1 MKPGARLSLL
11 LLAFLVQA
19 PVLAAEPAKAPAA
32 DSKAAPGA
40 SREELVA
47 YLARIDKRMTFTSD
61 YKGTVRIMGLSK
73 QNSETAVE
81 IHVYRRDTTRD
92 LLFMTTKPKY
102 MAGSGYLR
110 VGNNLWEYEP
120 TVGQWTRSTMRANIS
135 GTFTCE
141 ADFER
146 SRLAE
151 AYEPKDEGT
160 EVVDGVTY
168 RKLFLTGKPGTEVS
182 FPLLRLWVDPDLNI
196 VKRIGYAP
204 SGKPLRTDII
214 RGYQRIK
221 DPLTNE
227 YVYHYKEVLEEEA
240 EEGSRVLVR
249 YDEVVLAPL
258 DPSIFTKSW
267 LESRSR

>member
-1 MKPGARLSLL
+1 MKTRARLSLL
-11 LLAFLVQA
+11 LLSLLTPA
-19 PVLAAEPAKAPAA
+19 PLLAAEPAKAPAA
-32 DSKAAPGA
+32 SAKAPAGDSKE
-40 SREELVA
+40 SLVD
-47 YLARIDKRMTFTSD
+47 YMRRIDKRMTFTSD

-73 QNSETAVE
+73 QNAETAVE
-81 IHVYRRDTTRD
+81 IIVYRRDTTRD
-92 LLFMTTKPKY
+92 LLFMTSKPKY

-110 VGNNLWEYEP
+110 VGSNLWEYDP
-120 TVGQWTRSTMRANIS
+120 NVGQWTRSTMRANIA

-146 SRLAE
+146 SRLAD
-151 AYEPKDEGT
+151 AYDPKDEGT

-168 RKLFLTGKPGTEVS
+168 RKVFLTGKPGSEVS
-182 FPLLRLWVDPDLNI
+182 FPLLRLWIDPDLNI

-204 SGKPLRTDII
+204 SGKPLRTDLI

-240 EEGSRVLVR
+240 EEGSRVMVR

-258 DPSIFTKSW
+258 DPNIFTKSW